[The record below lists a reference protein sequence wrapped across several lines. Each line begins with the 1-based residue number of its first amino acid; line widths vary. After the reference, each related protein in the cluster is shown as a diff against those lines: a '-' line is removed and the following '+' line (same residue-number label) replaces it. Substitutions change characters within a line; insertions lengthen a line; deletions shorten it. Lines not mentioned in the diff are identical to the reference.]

1 MRLKNIKGA
10 SEKILEGK
18 YFISNPKDYRG
29 KWNKLFNNNNP
40 IYIEIGMGKGNFII
54 KNAIANPNI
63 NYLGIEMYD
72 SVILRA
78 VEKTNE
84 LELNNL
90 YLIRM
95 DARLIEEV
103 FDKEINLI
111 YLNFSDPWP
120 KERHTKRRL
129 TSPRFLAR
137 YDSIF
142 KDKKHIIMKTDNI
155 DLFNYSVESLKE
167 YGYNI
172 NDISNDLH
180 SYKDNIITTE
190 YEDKFTSKGI
200 NENPNYPDY
209 ERLEFLGD
217 AVLKIIISE
226 YLYKERHLEE
236 GTMTR
241 MRASYVCEEACA
253 TYAKEI
259 GLDLDIKVGTGEEI
273 NQTILADVF
282 EAFVAALYLDQ
293 GFEFTR
299 SFVLNI
305 ILKYIEK
312 EVDFLHD
319 YKSTLQELAQTVK
332 KSIIYEVVDEE
343 GPAHNKKFTSI
354 VKVDGIIMGRGTA
367 GSKKASEQE
376 AAKDALSKRAGI
388 K

>member
-1 MRLKNIKGA
+1 MKV
-10 SEKILEGK
+10 
-18 YFISNPKDYRG
+18 F
-29 KWNKLFNNNNP
+29 NKLDINP
-40 IYIEIGMGKGNFII
+40 
-54 KNAIANPNI
+54 
-63 NYLGIEMYD
+63 
-72 SVILRA
+72 
-78 VEKTNE
+78 TNM
-84 LELNNL
+84 NL
-90 YLIRM
+90 YM
-95 DARLIEEV
+95 EAV
-103 FDKEINLI
+103 
-111 YLNFSDPWP
+111 
-120 KERHTKRRL
+120 T
-129 TSPRFLAR
+129 
-137 YDSIF
+137 
-142 KDKKHIIMKTDNI
+142 
-155 DLFNYSVESLKE
+155 
-167 YGYNI
+167 
-172 NDISNDLH
+172 H
-180 SYKDNIITTE
+180 SS
-190 YEDKFTSKGI
+190 FT

-217 AVLKIIISE
+217 AVLEIIISE

-367 GSKKASEQE
+367 GSKKPL
-376 AAKDALSKRAGI
+376 KTH
-388 K
+388 